1 MAEGAGRDRSS
12 EFQESDSRLKR
23 DLSFQQLFFISFGSI
38 IGSGWLFA
46 TLRAGS
52 VTGPSAIL
60 SWIIGAVLVIFIAL
74 NYAEVSCMIPRSGAV
89 VRYPHMTHG
98 GFVGF
103 IMSWAFM
110 LATVTVTAIEAE
122 AVVTYAS
129 GYVKNWTSIDLTATE
144 KVSGQLVTLLTGP
157 GIILSVILMVFF
169 FLVNVF
175 GVKFFGTF
183 NQYIT
188 WWKLAVP
195 VATFLI
201 LFLAFDGSNFT
212 SYGGFAPRG
221 VSNIFN
227 AVAIS
232 GIVFSYFG
240 FRQGLDFGGES
251 QNPQRDIPAA
261 TISSVLVAAVIYILL
276 QIGFLGAINWGDAGL
291 NPGDWAGLAGSNWG
305 DQPLFAAIT
314 AAGLG
319 ALGLIFGSLLL
330 VDAAVSPAGTGW
342 IYMGASTRVLYG
354 MAMHDDL
361 PRPLTRVSNEY
372 RIPWVALVSALVL
385 GCFFFLPLPS
395 WYLLVQFITSA
406 TVFTF
411 IMGALQLQVLRRTA
425 PDLERPFWLRGASI
439 LSPLGFLSGSMIFY
453 WSGFSSLKGVIP
465 AVLTGLA
472 VYTFFQ
478 APARNRMSRGMGLA
492 IGIPFLVIWLV
503 TQYFGPVGQDSLP
516 FLVYFFLSLA
526 EVLVFIGVVY
536 VVSTDEGKRE
546 VNAAWWVI
554 FMTFALFLL
563 SYYGSYNSDV
573 FGNNPPIAFPW
584 DNLIAAVIGIISYY
598 WGVASGFETQDIK
611 DIKATGSGLVP
622 EADEEEE
629 LNLAT

>member
-1 MAEGAGRDRSS
+1 MSEANNDRNADARRERESS
-12 EFQESDSRLKR
+12 DRRLKR

-52 VTGPSAIL
+52 ITGPSAIL
-60 SWIIGAVLVIFIAL
+60 SWLIGAALVCLIAL

-98 GFVGF
+98 GFLGF
-103 IMSWAFM
+103 LMSWAFM

-129 GYVKNWTSIDLTATE
+129 GYINNWIGIELTTTA
-144 KVSGQLVTLLTGP
+144 QDVTILTGV
-157 GIILSVILMVFF
+157 GILLAVVLMVFF

-175 GVKFFGTF
+175 GVKFFGIF
-183 NQYIT
+183 NQYAT

-195 VATFLI
+195 VVTFLI
-201 LFLAFDGSNFT
+201 LFLAFNGSNFT

-227 AVAIS
+227 AVAVA
-232 GIVFSYFG
+232 GIVFSFFG
-240 FRQGLDFGGES
+240 FRQGLDFGGEAR
-251 QNPQRDIPAA
+251 NPQRDIPAA

-291 NPGDWAGLAGSNWG
+291 NPGDWAGLAGSSWG
-305 DQPLFAAIT
+305 DQPLYAALT

-319 ALGLIFGSLLL
+319 ALGLFFGSVLL

-361 PRPLTRVSNEY
+361 PSPLTRVSNEY
-372 RIPWVALVSALVL
+372 RIPWVALISALVI
-385 GCFFFLPLPS
+385 GSIFFLPLPG
-395 WYLLVQFITSA
+395 WYLLVEFITSA

-425 PDLERPFWLRGASI
+425 PDLERPFWLRGANI
-439 LSPLGFLSGSMIFY
+439 ISPLGFLSGSMIFY
-453 WSGFSSLKGVIP
+453 WSGFESLQGVIP

-478 APARNRMSRGMGLA
+478 GPARGRMSRATGFA
-492 IGIPFLVIWLV
+492 IGIPYLVIWLV
-503 TQYFGPVGQDSLP
+503 TQYFGPIGQDSLP
-516 FLVYFFLSLA
+516 FLLYFILSLV
-526 EVLVFIGVVY
+526 EVLAFTGAVY
-536 VVSTDEGKRE
+536 LVTSDEGKRE
-546 VNAAWWVI
+546 VNAVWWVY

-573 FGNNPPIAFPW
+573 FENPPITFPW
-584 DNLIAAVIGIISYY
+584 DNLIAAVIGVIAYY
-598 WGVASGFETQDIK
+598 WGVASGYETEDIK
-611 DIKATGSGLVP
+611 DIKATGSGFVP
-622 EADEEEE
+622 KEEEEEE

>member
-1 MAEGAGRDRSS
+1 MSEANNDRNADARRERESS
-12 EFQESDSRLKR
+12 DRRLKR

-52 VTGPSAIL
+52 ITGPSAIL
-60 SWIIGAVLVIFIAL
+60 SWLIGAALVCLIAL

-98 GFVGF
+98 GFLGF
-103 IMSWAFM
+103 LMSWAFM

-129 GYVKNWTSIDLTATE
+129 GYINNWIGIELTTTA
-144 KVSGQLVTLLTGP
+144 QDVTILTGV
-157 GIILSVILMVFF
+157 GILLAVVLMVFF

-175 GVKFFGTF
+175 GVKFFGIF
-183 NQYIT
+183 NQYAT

-195 VATFLI
+195 VVTFLI
-201 LFLAFDGSNFT
+201 LFLAFNGSNFT

-227 AVAIS
+227 AVAVA
-232 GIVFSYFG
+232 GIVFSFFG
-240 FRQGLDFGGES
+240 FRQGLDFGGEAR
-251 QNPQRDIPAA
+251 NPQRDIPAA
-261 TISSVLVAAVIYILL
+261 TVSSVLVAAVIYILL

-291 NPGDWAGLAGSNWG
+291 NPGDWAGLAGSSWG
-305 DQPLFAAIT
+305 DQPLYAALT

-319 ALGLIFGSLLL
+319 ALGLFFGSVLL

-361 PRPLTRVSNEY
+361 PSPLTRVSNEY
-372 RIPWVALVSALVL
+372 RIPWVALVSALVI
-385 GCFFFLPLPS
+385 GSIFFLPLPG
-395 WYLLVQFITSA
+395 WYLLVEFITSA

-425 PDLERPFWLRGASI
+425 PDLERPFWLKGANI

-453 WSGFSSLKGVIP
+453 WSGFGSLQGVIP

-478 APARNRMSRGMGLA
+478 ATRPRTHEPGDRLRDRDTVPGDMVRHPVLRTHRTGHASLSPCTSFLSLVEVLA
-492 IGIPFLVIWLV
+492 FTGAVYLV
-503 TQYFGPVGQDSLP
+503 TQ
-516 FLVYFFLSLA
+516 A
-526 EVLVFIGVVY
+526 MK
-536 VVSTDEGKRE
+536 VSVRSTRPGGCY
-546 VNAAWWVI
+546 

-573 FGNNPPIAFPW
+573 FEQPA
-584 DNLIAAVIGIISYY
+584 DN
-598 WGVASGFETQDIK
+598 
-611 DIKATGSGLVP
+611 VP
-622 EADEEEE
+622 VGQPDRGRHRSHR
-629 LNLAT
+629 LLLGRRQRLRN

>member
-12 EFQESDSRLKR
+12 EFQESDSRLRR

-52 VTGPSAIL
+52 VTGPSAII
-60 SWIIGAVLVIFIAL
+60 SWIIGAILVIFIAL

-98 GFVGF
+98 GFLGF

-129 GYVKNWTSIDLTATE
+129 GYVKNWTGLELTTTA
-144 KVSGQLVTLLTGP
+144 QNVTILTGV
-157 GIILSVILMVFF
+157 GILLAVVLMGFF

-201 LFLAFDGSNFT
+201 LFLAFNGSNFT
-212 SYGGFAPRG
+212 AYGGFAPLG

-227 AVAIS
+227 AVAVS

-276 QIGFLGAINWGDAGL
+276 QIGFLGAINWGDAGIKA
-291 NPGDWAGLAGSNWG
+291 GDWSGLAASNWG
-305 DQPLFAAIT
+305 DQPLFAAVS

-330 VDAAVSPAGTGW
+330 FDAAVSPAGTGW

-372 RIPWVALVSALVL
+372 RIPWVALVSALVI
-385 GCFFFLPLPS
+385 GSIFFLPLPG
-395 WYLLVQFITSA
+395 WYLLVEFITSA

-411 IMGALQLQVLRRTA
+411 VMGALQLQVLRRTA

-453 WSGFSSLKGVIP
+453 WSGFGSLQGVVP

-478 APARNRMSRGMGLA
+478 APARGRMSRGMGLA

-516 FLVYFFLSLA
+516 FLAYFFLSLA

-536 VVSTDEGKRE
+536 VVSNAEGKRE

-563 SYYGSYNSDV
+563 AYYGSYNTDI
-573 FGNNPPIAFPW
+573 FKDNAPIAFPW
-584 DNLIAAVIGIISYY
+584 DNLIAVAIGLVAYY
-598 WGVASGFETQDIK
+598 WGVASGFETEDIK

-622 EADEEEE
+622 EAEEEEE